1 MHASHGSTSG
11 AGGRGAARPI
21 AALAL
26 VTLVFLFFLQAQ
38 RAYLASLFALVY
50 DAVFPSFRPLG
61 LAAAALP
68 LAALAAPLAPLA
80 NRLGHARTLLV
91 ATSLAAAARVVMVP
105 AGLGPRLVGSSVVV
119 AGAGLFLAN
128 AVGTLDRRAVGAGAA
143 LAFTIDGLL
152 RLAGWSYDPSLRPGW
167 LVVQLILSATAI
179 ALAVRTRDGVPTPDF
194 ERRAGGLRL
203 RGGLMLGAIL
213 FFEAS
218 VLGSAPVGAQWT
230 GVPYPL
236 LAALLVTAG
245 ATATALL
252 LASRE
257 PAGRHAPAAAG
268 LAVAVVAGAL
278 AAWGWDGWGAAAAFV
293 GGNVAA
299 LLLLGRALAP
309 AGGRRGGWTVTVALA
324 VFLLL
329 SV

>member
-1 MHASHGSTSG
+1 MGARLESTTG
-11 AGGRGAARPI
+11 AAGRGDAGSV
-21 AALAL
+21 AALGV
-26 VTLVFLFFLQAQ
+26 VTLVLLFFLQAQ

-68 LAALAAPLAPLA
+68 LAALVAPLASLA

-91 ATSLAAAARVVMVP
+91 ATSLAAVARVVMVP
-105 AGLGPRLVGSSVVV
+105 AGLGPRLVGSSAVV

-128 AVGTLDRRAVGAGAA
+128 AVGTLERRAVGAGAA

-167 LVVQLILSATAI
+167 LVVQLVLSAAAI
-179 ALAVRTRDGVPTPDF
+179 ALAVRTGDADGAPTPDF

-236 LAALLVTAG
+236 LAALLVVAG
-245 ATATALL
+245 GVATALL

-257 PAGRHAPAAAG
+257 PAGR
-268 LAVAVVAGAL
+268 
-278 AAWGWDGWGAAAAFV
+278 
-293 GGNVAA
+293 
-299 LLLLGRALAP
+299 
-309 AGGRRGGWTVTVALA
+309 
-324 VFLLL
+324 
-329 SV
+329 